1 MKNIMRDYL
10 KDQGIDL
17 HKAKSWT
24 LRSKSNTIPLKIKS
38 WRGGYNNQALYYT
51 VSQGNLTVYYRG
63 EYGFE
68 VCLSYKDK
76 NISFEV
82 DSMLNEVKLKTFT
95 HRWVEGLINQEYR
108 GAWRPKKN
116 AKLQKIDLNLDLNH
130 SEKCLCLKCEM
141 SPIYFSDCKLKDRGH
156 KSLRYVVAEDRNGE
170 LIWTEFENY
179 KTAEKYADQIKGCVL
194 DSEQRNR
201 GIYRSKGYKLRK
213 MKREKRLALNRMR
226 VERL

>member
-10 KDQGIDL
+10 KDQGINL

-116 AKLQKIDLNLDLNH
+116 AKLH
-130 SEKCLCLKCEM
+130 
-141 SPIYFSDCKLKDRGH
+141 IYFSDCNLKDRGH
-156 KSLRYVVAEDRNGE
+156 KSLRYVVAEDRKGE

>member
-10 KDQGIDL
+10 KDQGINL

-116 AKLQKIDLNLDLNH
+116 AKLH
-130 SEKCLCLKCEM
+130 
-141 SPIYFSDCKLKDRGH
+141 IYFSDCKLKDRGH

>member
-1 MKNIMRDYL
+1 
-10 KDQGIDL
+10 
-17 HKAKSWT
+17 
-24 LRSKSNTIPLKIKS
+24 
-38 WRGGYNNQALYYT
+38 
-51 VSQGNLTVYYRG
+51 
-63 EYGFE
+63 
-68 VCLSYKDK
+68 
-76 NISFEV
+76 
-82 DSMLNEVKLKTFT
+82 
-95 HRWVEGLINQEYR
+95 
-108 GAWRPKKN
+108 
-116 AKLQKIDLNLDLNH
+116 
-130 SEKCLCLKCEM
+130 M

>member
-1 MKNIMRDYL
+1 MRDYL
-10 KDQGIDL
+10 KDQGINL

-116 AKLQKIDLNLDLNH
+116 AKLH
-130 SEKCLCLKCEM
+130 
-141 SPIYFSDCKLKDRGH
+141 IYFSDCNLKDRGH
-156 KSLRYVVAEDRNGE
+156 KSLRYVVAEDRKGE

-226 VERL
+226 ADLESMHID

>member
-10 KDQGIDL
+10 KDQGINL

-116 AKLQKIDLNLDLNH
+116 AKLH
-130 SEKCLCLKCEM
+130 
-141 SPIYFSDCKLKDRGH
+141 IYFSDCNLKDRGH

>member
-10 KDQGIDL
+10 KDQGINL

-116 AKLQKIDLNLDLNH
+116 AKLQKIDLFARL
-130 SEKCLCLKCEM
+130 
-141 SPIYFSDCKLKDRGH
+141 PIYFSDCNLKDRGH
-156 KSLRYVVAEDRNGE
+156 KSLRYVVAEDRKGE